1 MLERIERQSEENYTF
16 QAGCVTI
23 AQCIEYRGYTNG
35 SGFLFAED
43 SEPVL
48 YHLIFTLEI
57 TERKGLLQ
65 NDIILQQALPFWSK
79 FPVLQVVQGEENSFY
94 VCHSNTMKP
103 VYCFVVV
110 KQV

>member
-16 QAGCVTI
+16 QAGGVTI

-43 SEPVL
+43 SEPVF

-57 TERKGLLQ
+57 TE
-65 NDIILQQALPFWSK
+65 
-79 FPVLQVVQGEENSFY
+79 
-94 VCHSNTMKP
+94 
-103 VYCFVVV
+103 
-110 KQV
+110 